1 MNINATILGQAIA
14 FVLFVWFCMRFVW
27 PPIISAIEKRQKEI
41 ADGLAS
47 AERAKKDLDLA
58 QANVTD
64 QLAQAKADAQV
75 IIEQANKRKAQIVDE
90 AKAEAEQER
99 SKILAQAQAEIDAER
114 KRAREELR
122 KQVAMLAVAGA
133 EKIIER
139 SVDEAANS
147 DIVDKLVA
155 EL

>member
-1 MNINATILGQAIA
+1 MNLNASILGQAIA
-14 FVLFVWFCMRFVW
+14 FVLFVLFCMKYVW
-27 PPIISAIEKRQKEI
+27 PPLMAAIEKRQKEI

-47 AERAKKDLDLA
+47 AERAHKDLDLA
-58 QANVTD
+58 KASATD
-64 QLAQAKADAQV
+64 QLKKAKAEAQV
-75 IIEQANKRKAQIVDE
+75 IIEQ
-90 AKAEAEQER
+90 
-99 SKILAQAQAEIDAER
+99 R

-122 KQVAMLAVAGA
+122 KQVAILAVAGA